1 MSHRASSAI
10 SVRLVRLARQLAARV
25 FGSDKHQ
32 TEFSAIRSVSA
43 GLFYKRAER
52 VQLMSQQTPIDSIG
66 LNRDSSSTL
75 YERLAGKVSLAEAVV
90 AAAEGKY
97 EEAEAQ
103 FEKSIQIFRRYHVP
117 FEEAEA
123 LHYQGRALSASGEL
137 AQANE
142 KLDAAIEIYRRC
154 GAGERWVERVE
165 ADKPPR
171 IAPLRSRTEKG
182 EDAAGVRN
190 EAVFWREG
198 DYWTVTYKGETWR
211 LKGAKGFHYIAY
223 LLGHPREEIRALDLA
238 ARIGAA
244 GEQALDTVSAEDL
257 ARTDVLTADLG
268 HAGEMLDAQ
277 AKADYRR
284 RLIELE
290 DELEEARELGNEER
304 VGKAEEEKEALTR
317 EIRRAV
323 GLAGRDRRAASSGQR
338 ARVAVTK
345 AIRLALVRISEQNR
359 DLGRLLSTT
368 IKTGAICSYVPDDK
382 VPVSWRL

>member
-10 SVRLVRLARQLAARV
+10 SVRLARLARQLAARL

-32 TEFSAIRSVSA
+32 TGISAIRSVSA
-43 GLFYKRAER
+43 
-52 VQLMSQQTPIDSIG
+52 V
-66 LNRDSSSTL
+66 
-75 YERLAGKVSLAEAVV
+75 
-90 AAAEGKY
+90 EG
-97 EEAEAQ
+97 
-103 FEKSIQIFRRYHVP
+103 
-117 FEEAEA
+117 
-123 LHYQGRALSASGEL
+123 
-137 AQANE
+137 
-142 KLDAAIEIYRRC
+142 
-154 GAGERWVERVE
+154 
-165 ADKPPR
+165 DKPPR

-238 ARIGAA
+238 ARISAA

-323 GLAGRDRRAASSGQR
+323 GLAGRNRRAASSGQR

>member
-32 TEFSAIRSVSA
+32 TGISAIRSS
-43 GLFYKRAER
+43 
-52 VQLMSQQTPIDSIG
+52 IDP
-66 LNRDSSSTL
+66 L
-75 YERLAGKVSLAEAVV
+75 
-90 AAAEGKY
+90 
-97 EEAEAQ
+97 
-103 FEKSIQIFRRYHVP
+103 VP
-117 FEEAEA
+117 
-123 LHYQGRALSASGEL
+123 
-137 AQANE
+137 
-142 KLDAAIEIYRRC
+142 
-154 GAGERWVERVE
+154 
-165 ADKPPR
+165 
-171 IAPLRSRTEKG
+171 G

-223 LLGHPREEIRALDLA
+223 LLGHPREEIRALDLV
-238 ARIGAA
+238 ARLAAA

>member
-32 TEFSAIRSVSA
+32 TGISAIRSVSA

-103 FEKSIQIFRRYHVP
+103 FEKSYHVP

-123 LHYQGRALSASGEL
+123 LHYQGRTLSASGEL

-238 ARIGAA
+238 AGIGAA

-277 AKADYRR
+277 AKADSRR
-284 RLIELE
+284 RLIELD

-304 VGKAEEEKEALTR
+304 VGKAEQEKEALTR

-323 GLAGRDRRAASSGQR
+323 GLAARDRRAASSGQR

-345 AIRLALVRISEQNR
+345 AIRLALVRISEHNR
-359 DLGRLLSTT
+359 ELGRLLSTT